1 MEIKKSPKADLQN
14 KKGLFLEIGLIVALL
29 AVIAAFLYTPKEY
42 RIEKVDNNYGPVEE
56 EITEI
61 TRNEPKPPEQ
71 PQKVEV
77 KVFNDILDIVTND
90 AKITTD
96 ISFEDFADDLEIT
109 TQVVEVEEEEIEDD
123 QPFIKVEKMPSFQ
136 GGDLNKFRNWVQERV
151 RYPQIAQ
158 ENGVSGKVVL
168 SFVVEK
174 DGTLTNIEVL
184 QSPDRSLADEA
195 VRVLKTSPKWE
206 PGQQRNQPVRVKYT
220 LPVDFRIQN

>member
-42 RIEKVDNNYGPVEE
+42 RIKKVDNNYGPVEE

-61 TRNEPKPPEQ
+61 TRNEQKPPEQ